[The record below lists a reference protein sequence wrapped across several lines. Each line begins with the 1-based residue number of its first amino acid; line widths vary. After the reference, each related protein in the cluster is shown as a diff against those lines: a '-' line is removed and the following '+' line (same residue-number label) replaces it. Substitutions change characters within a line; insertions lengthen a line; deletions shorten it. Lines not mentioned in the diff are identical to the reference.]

1 MKKYGRLWSI
11 LTVMVLLAGYAPT
24 VHAEEETKEDKTF
37 SPYFYVE
44 TEETGVDC
52 LPLKST
58 DVNTTI
64 EGIIADTYVVQ
75 TYANQG
81 TKPIN
86 ASYIFPAS
94 TKVTVHGMKMQIG
107 NQIVTAVIKEKEEAK
122 QEFEEAK
129 SEGKSASMLSEER
142 ANVFTMDVAN
152 IMPGDEVRIELHYTE
167 LITPTDGTY
176 QFVYPTVAGPRYVGP
191 VLDDTG
197 NREEWT
203 STPYLPEGTA
213 PSDQYHINVTVSA
226 GVPIASLSSSSHDVK
241 IDWEENTTARVSL
254 ADPADYAGNRDFILD
269 YKLTGEQIR
278 TGLITSQ
285 GEKENYFMLMIQPPE
300 RYEVEE
306 IPPREYIFVL
316 DVSGSMSGF
325 PLDTAKKLI
334 NNLVSGLRETD
345 TFNLILFSG
354 DSLQMADNSVPATK
368 ENVQKALR
376 LINGQKGAGGTE
388 LASALEDAL
397 QIPAQEDT
405 SRNIVIITDG
415 YIYGESDVF
424 DMVRDN
430 MEQADFFS
438 FGIGSAVNRYLIE
451 GIASIGQGE
460 PFIVTD
466 ETEAPAVADRFRTY
480 IQSPVLTDIQVIF
493 EGMDTYDFE
502 PAVLPTLY
510 AQKPIV
516 LLGKWRG
523 EAAGTIHVSGRTGEG
538 KYTENIDVA
547 KAINGQNDAVGY
559 LWARKRVERLT
570 DYGRSGDDPKVK
582 AEVTQIGLDHH
593 MITPYTSFI
602 AVLDVVRNPEGD
614 ATDVDQPLPLPLEVS
629 NLAVGYRIGSE
640 PEDVMFI
647 GMLVVLL
654 LLSALVKRRMRRA
667 DRGMS
672 AFFPHFVIPQSSG
685 MEGEDEK
692 TRKQEIRQDISESS
706 VNYGSSRGCVYHVR
720 FLQNQRQRRVA
731 MDTGAHRTVG
741 QYPWRHSFRIH
752 APSGICQSSLG
763 IHNRAFLRGL
773 PFYAD
778 HVSDDGVSAGTRE

>member
-11 LTVMVLLAGYAPT
+11 LTVLLLVTGYAPA

-94 TKVTVHGMKMQIG
+94 TKVTIHGMKMQIG
-107 NQIVTAVIKEKEEAK
+107 NQTVTAVIKEKEEAK

-129 SEGKSASMLSEER
+129 SEGKSASMMSEER

-226 GVPIASLSSSSHDVK
+226 GVPIASLTSSSHDVK

-269 YKLTGEQIR
+269 YKLSGEQIK

-300 RYEVEE
+300 RFETEE

-325 PLDTAKKLI
+325 PLNTAKKLI

-354 DSLQMADNSVPATK
+354 DSLQMADSSLPATE

-376 LINGQKGAGGTE
+376 LINEQKGAGGTE

-397 QIPAQEDT
+397 RIPAAEDT
-405 SRNIVIITDG
+405 SRNIVIISDG
-415 YIYGESDVF
+415 YIYGESEVF

-430 MEQADFFS
+430 MGQADFFS

-466 ETEAPAVADRFRTY
+466 ETEASAVADKFRTY
-480 IQSPVLTDIQVIF
+480 IQSPVLTDIKVIF

-523 EAAGTIHVSGRTGEG
+523 EAAGTIHVSGMTGEG

-547 KAINGQNDAVGY
+547 EAINGQNDAVGY

-582 AEVTQIGLDHH
+582 VEVTQIGLDHH

-614 ATDVDQPLPLPLEVS
+614 GTDVDQPLPLPLEVS

-667 DRGMS
+667 DRGLS
-672 AFFPHFVIPQSSG
+672 A
-685 MEGEDEK
+685 
-692 TRKQEIRQDISESS
+692 
-706 VNYGSSRGCVYHVR
+706 
-720 FLQNQRQRRVA
+720 
-731 MDTGAHRTVG
+731 
-741 QYPWRHSFRIH
+741 
-752 APSGICQSSLG
+752 
-763 IHNRAFLRGL
+763 
-773 PFYAD
+773 
-778 HVSDDGVSAGTRE
+778 